1 MHNKTPYLHDIGL
14 DEAMRAWRAALIDA
28 DALGTLASESLPVT
42 ECLGRVTAAPVW
54 ARISSPHYHA
64 SAMDG
69 YAVAADDTAGATE
82 TRPKR
87 LVIGQQAFY
96 VDTGD
101 PLPAGTNSVI
111 MIEEVQVSPSPP
123 APLPEGEGSTEARA
137 TLPPLSQGERSTE
150 AHATLPPRP
159 QGEGGRGGEG
169 EIEILASIPP
179 WRHVRPMGEDIV
191 ATQLVLPSNH
201 RLRPADLG
209 AAVGCGHTHLA
220 VRRRPRVAIIPT
232 GTELV
237 RLDALDGLDALKPG
251 DIVEYNSIV
260 LGALAEEWGC
270 VVSRFDPIPD
280 DFDTIRA
287 ATASALEDHDLVVIN
302 AGSSAGSE
310 DFTARVIDSL
320 GQVIV
325 HGIAIRPGHPVVL
338 GVARARDAGRVA
350 QRIETGGQGK
360 PIVGIPGYPAAAAM
374 TFDLLVKPLIYAML
388 GLLPPERPRLTA
400 RLTQKVYS
408 PMGEDEFLRVT
419 VGQVGEQVVATPL
432 QRGAG
437 VIMSLVR
444 ADGIVRLPRFSEGE
458 HAGAAVT
465 VELLRPLETVRNTIV
480 SIGSHDM
487 TLDVLADQLRR
498 LRPELTL
505 ASSNVGSYGGLLA
518 LQRGEAHL
526 AGSHLLDE
534 ETGQYNVK
542 TIHELG
548 LSRAQGHPDGV
559 VLLRFVGRVQ
569 GLIVPAGNPQGV
581 ASLLDLTRPDVSFI
595 NRQRGAGTRVL
606 LDFELAKLGV
616 KRRQVQGY
624 ERQEYTHLAVA
635 AAVGSG
641 MAGCGLGI
649 LAAARALG
657 LDFVP
662 LFNEQYD
669 LVIPRRF
676 YHGELLAPLLAVIRS
691 PEFAATVNALGGYDT
706 AGIGQVIAE
715 L

>member
-1 MHNKTPYLHDIGL
+1 MHEKTPYLHDIGL
-14 DEAMRAWRAALIDA
+14 DEAVRAWREALVA
-28 DALGTLASESLPVT
+28 TDALGTLASESLPVA

-69 YAVAADDTAGATE
+69 YAVHADDTTGATE

-101 PLPAGTNSVI
+101 PLPPGTNSVI
-111 MIEEVQVSPSPP
+111 MIEEVQVLPSLP
-123 APLPEGEGSTEARA
+123 APLPGGEGSDTTQSDLSEPA
-137 TLPPLSQGERSTE
+137 TRNLPP
-150 AHATLPPRP
+150 ATSAT
-159 QGEGGRGGEG
+159 
-169 EIEILASIPP
+169 IEILAAIPP

-209 AAVGCGHTHLA
+209 AAVGCGHTRLA

-237 RLDALDGLDALKPG
+237 RLDALDGPEALKPG

-270 VVSRFDPIPD
+270 VVSRLDPLPD

-287 ATASALEDHDLVVIN
+287 ATAAALADHDLVVIN

-320 GQVIV
+320 GRVVV

-338 GVARARDAGRVA
+338 GVARGRDRGLDTLRYSTGEGRYPTGD
-350 QRIETGGQGK
+350 QSGETKSQGK
-360 PIVGIPGYPAAAAM
+360 PIVGIPGFPAAAAM
-374 TFDLLVKPLIYAML
+374 TFDLLIKPVIYAML
-388 GLLPPERPRLTA
+388 GLLPPERPRITA

-419 VGQVGEQVVATPL
+419 VGQVGEQTVATPL

-458 HAGAAVT
+458 HAGAEVT
-465 VELLRPLETVRNTIV
+465 VELLRPPETVRNTLV

-487 TLDVLADQLRR
+487 TLDMLADQLRR

-542 TIHELG
+542 TIRELG
-548 LSRAQGHPDGV
+548 LSRDSGHPDGV

-569 GLIVPAGNPQGV
+569 GLIVPAGNPQGI
-581 ASLLDLTRPDVSFI
+581 ASLLDLTRPDVTFI

-606 LDFELAKLGV
+606 LDYELARLGI
-616 KRRQVQGY
+616 KGRQMQGY
-624 ERQEYTHLAVA
+624 ERQEFTHLAVA
-635 AAVGSG
+635 AAVKSG
-641 MAGCGLGI
+641 TASCGLGI
-649 LAAARALG
+649 LAAARALH

-676 YHGELLAPLLAVIRS
+676 YHGDLLAPLLAAIRS
-691 PEFAATVNALGGYDT
+691 EEFAATVDALGGYDT
-706 AGIGQVIAE
+706 TGIGQVIAE

>member
-1 MHNKTPYLHDIGL
+1 MHDKTPYLHDIGL
-14 DEAMRAWRAALIDA
+14 DEAMQAWRAALIEA
-28 DALGTLASESLPVT
+28 DALGTLASESLPVA

-69 YAVAADDTAGATE
+69 YAVAAAETAGATE

-87 LVIGQQAFY
+87 LALGQQAFY

-101 PLPAGTNSVI
+101 PLPAGTNAVV
-111 MIEEVQVSPSPP
+111 MVEEVQVDGD
-123 APLPEGEGSTEARA
+123 A
-137 TLPPLSQGERSTE
+137 
-150 AHATLPPRP
+150 
-159 QGEGGRGGEG
+159 
-169 EIEILASIPP
+169 IEIIASIPP

-209 AAVGCGHTHLA
+209 AAVGCGHTRLA
-220 VRRRPRVAIIPT
+220 VRRQPRVAIIPT

-237 RLDALDGLDALKPG
+237 RLDALEGGPDALKPG

-260 LGALAEEWGC
+260 LGAMAEEWGC
-270 VVSRFDPIPD
+270 VVSRLDPLPD
-280 DFDTIRA
+280 DLELIRA
-287 ATASALEDHDLVVIN
+287 ATAAALEDHDLVVIN

-310 DFTARVIDSL
+310 DFTARVVASF
-320 GQVIV
+320 GRVIV
-325 HGIAIRPGHPVVL
+325 HGIAIRPGHPAIL
-338 GVARARDAGRVA
+338 GVAEKGLDTLRTS
-350 QRIETGGQGK
+350 TGAQGK
-360 PIVGIPGYPAAAAM
+360 PIVGIPGYPASAAM
-374 TFDLLVKPLIYAML
+374 TFELLIKPVIYAMQ
-388 GLLPPERPRLTA
+388 GLLPPERPQIA
-400 RLTQKVYS
+400 AKLTQKVYS
-408 PMGEDEFLRVT
+408 SMGEDEFLRVT
-419 VGQVGEQVVATPL
+419 VGQVGEQLVATPL

-458 HAGAAVT
+458 HAGAQVQ
-465 VELLRPLETVRNTIV
+465 VELLRPVAAVRNTIV

-487 TLDVLADQLRR
+487 TLDLLADQLRR

-505 ASSNVGSYGGLLA
+505 ASANVGSYGGLLA

-534 ETGQYNVK
+534 ATGEYNVK

-548 LSRAQGHPDGV
+548 LSRARGHSDGV

-569 GLIVPAGNPQGV
+569 GLIVPAGNPQGI
-581 ASLLDLTRPDVSFI
+581 ASLLDLARPDVSFI

-606 LDFELAKLGV
+606 LDYELAKLGI
-616 KRRQVQGY
+616 KRRRVQGY

-635 AAVGSG
+635 AAVASG
-641 MAGCGLGI
+641 AAGCGLGI
-649 LAAARALG
+649 LAAARALN

-676 YHGELLAPLLAVIRS
+676 YYADLLAPLLAVIRS
-691 PEFAATVNALGGYDT
+691 QEFAATVDALGGYDT
-706 AGIGQVIAE
+706 AGIGQVIAD

>member
-1 MHNKTPYLHDIGL
+1 MHDKTPYLHDIGL
-14 DEAMRAWRAALIDA
+14 DEAMQAWRAALIEA
-28 DALGTLASESLPVT
+28 DALGTLASESLPVA

-69 YAVAADDTAGATE
+69 YAVAAAETAGATE

-87 LVIGQQAFY
+87 LALGQQAFY

-101 PLPAGTNSVI
+101 PLPAGTNAVV
-111 MIEEVQVSPSPP
+111 MVEEVQVDGD
-123 APLPEGEGSTEARA
+123 A
-137 TLPPLSQGERSTE
+137 
-150 AHATLPPRP
+150 
-159 QGEGGRGGEG
+159 
-169 EIEILASIPP
+169 IEIIASIPP

-209 AAVGCGHTHLA
+209 AAVGCGHTRLA
-220 VRRRPRVAIIPT
+220 VRRQPRVAIIPT
-232 GTELV
+232 GTELI
-237 RLDALDGLDALKPG
+237 RLDALEGGPDALKPG

-260 LGALAEEWGC
+260 LGAMAEEWGC
-270 VVSRFDPIPD
+270 VVSRLDPLPD
-280 DFDTIRA
+280 DLELIRA
-287 ATASALEDHDLVVIN
+287 ATAAALEDHDLVVIN

-310 DFTARVIDSL
+310 DFTARVVASF
-320 GQVIV
+320 GRVIV
-325 HGIAIRPGHPVVL
+325 HGIAIRPGHPAIL
-338 GVARARDAGRVA
+338 GVAEKGLDTLRTS
-350 QRIETGGQGK
+350 TGAQGK
-360 PIVGIPGYPAAAAM
+360 PIVGIPGYPASAAM
-374 TFDLLVKPLIYAML
+374 TFELLIKPVIYAMQ
-388 GLLPPERPRLTA
+388 GLLPPERPQIA
-400 RLTQKVYS
+400 AKLTQKVYS
-408 PMGEDEFLRVT
+408 SMGEDEFLRVT
-419 VGQVGEQVVATPL
+419 VGQVGEQLVATPL

-458 HAGAAVT
+458 HAGAQVQ
-465 VELLRPLETVRNTIV
+465 VELLRPVAAVRNTIV

-487 TLDVLADQLRR
+487 TLDLLADQLRR

-505 ASSNVGSYGGLLA
+505 ASANVGSYGGLLA

-534 ETGQYNVK
+534 ATGEYNVK

-548 LSRAQGHPDGV
+548 LSRARGHSDGV

-569 GLIVPAGNPQGV
+569 GLIVPAGNPQGI
-581 ASLLDLTRPDVSFI
+581 ASLLDLARPDVSFI

-606 LDFELAKLGV
+606 LDYELAKLGI
-616 KRRQVQGY
+616 KRRRVQGY

-635 AAVGSG
+635 AAVASG
-641 MAGCGLGI
+641 AAGCGLGI
-649 LAAARALG
+649 LAAARALN

-676 YHGELLAPLLAVIRS
+676 YYADLLAPLLAVIRS
-691 PEFAATVNALGGYDT
+691 QEFAATVDALGGYDT
-706 AGIGQVIAE
+706 AGIGQVIAD

>member
-1 MHNKTPYLHDIGL
+1 MHEKTPYLHDIGL
-14 DEAMRAWRAALIDA
+14 DEAVRAWREALVEA
-28 DALGTLASESLPVT
+28 DALGTLASETLPVV

-69 YAVAADDTAGATE
+69 YAVRAEDTAGATE

-87 LVIGQQAFY
+87 LAIGEQAFY

-111 MIEEVQVSPSPP
+111 MLEEVQVLPSPP
-123 APLPEGEGSTEARA
+123 APLPLGEGSDSARPGVPQLAAYNLQPA
-137 TLPPLSQGERSTE
+137 T
-150 AHATLPPRP
+150 AA
-159 QGEGGRGGEG
+159 
-169 EIEILASIPP
+169 IEIIAAIPP

-237 RLDALDGLDALKPG
+237 RLDALGGPEALKPG
-251 DIVEYNSIV
+251 DIVEYNAIV

-270 VVSRFDPIPD
+270 VVSRLDPLPD
-280 DFDTIRA
+280 DFEMIRA
-287 ATASALEDHDLVVIN
+287 AAAAALEDHDLVVIN

-320 GQVIV
+320 GRVIV

-338 GVARARDAGRVA
+338 GVARGRSGGLDTL
-350 QRIETGGQGK
+350 RYSTGEAHHTTRSQGK
-360 PIVGIPGYPAAAAM
+360 PIVGIPGFPAAAAM
-374 TFDLLVKPLIYAML
+374 TFDLLVKPLIYAMQ
-388 GLLPPERPRLTA
+388 GLLPPERPRMTA

-408 PMGEDEFLRVT
+408 SMGEDEFLRVT

-458 HAGAAVT
+458 HAGADVT
-465 VELLRPLETVRNTIV
+465 VELLRPPETVRNTIV

-498 LRPELTL
+498 ARPELSL
-505 ASSNVGSYGGLLA
+505 ASANVGSYGGLLA

-534 ETGQYNVK
+534 ESGEYNVR
-542 TIHELG
+542 TIRELG
-548 LSRAQGHPDGV
+548 LSRDRGHPDGV

-569 GLIVPAGNPQGV
+569 GLIVPAGNPQGI
-581 ASLLDLTRPDVSFI
+581 AGLLDLLRPGVSFI

-606 LDFELAKLGV
+606 LDFELTKLGI

-635 AAVGSG
+635 AAVKSG
-641 MAGCGLGI
+641 TAGCGLGI

-662 LFNEQYD
+662 LFSEQFD

-676 YHGELLAPLLAVIRS
+676 YYDELLAPLLAVIRS
-691 PEFAATVNALGGYDT
+691 EEFAATVNALGGYDT